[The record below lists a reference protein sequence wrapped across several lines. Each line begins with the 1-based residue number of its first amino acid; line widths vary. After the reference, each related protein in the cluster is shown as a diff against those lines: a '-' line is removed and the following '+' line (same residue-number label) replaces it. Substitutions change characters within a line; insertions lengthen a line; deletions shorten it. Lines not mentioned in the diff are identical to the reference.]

1 MPLTLLL
8 GPANCGKVAQLF
20 DRFAEQVDA
29 GAAPTLVVPDP
40 PRRGAG
46 RARSAGPPQRRAG
59 RHDRHVRGPVRAGAG
74 ALRRA
79 VGGAR
84 RRSRAGWCWSRWCA
98 RPASTSWRRRPASPG
113 SSTGS
118 AACSTTWPDRRRR
131 SCWSGGWPRS
141 RSRAAVSSW
150 PLLHGAFRAR
160 LAELGIR
167 DRAGGH
173 GRAAELLETRLEAWD
188 DSPVFAY
195 GFEDMSGVQLAA
207 LRALA
212 ARCPVMV
219 SLPYEP
225 GRPALAAVRPG
236 GGRAHRGA
244 ARAGRA
250 AAR

>member
-20 DRFAEQVDA
+20 DRFAEQ
-29 GAAPTLVVPDP
+29 AAPS
-40 PRRGAG
+40 RCAG
-46 RARSAGPPQRRAG
+46 FVDGLG
-59 RHDRHVRGPVRAGAG
+59 RMFNDLA
-74 ALRRA
+74 
-79 VGGAR
+79 
-84 RRSRAGWCWSRWCA
+84 
-98 RPASTSWRRRPASPG
+98 
-113 SSTGS
+113 GS
-118 AACSTTWPDRRRR
+118 APPELLERRLAAFAQPGRR
-131 SCWSGGWPRS
+131 LEL
-141 RSRAAVSSW
+141 AV
-150 PLLHGAFRAR
+150 LHGAFRAR

-195 GFEDMSGVQLAA
+195 GVEDMSGVQPAA

-225 GRPALAAVRPG
+225 GRPALE
-236 GGRAHRGA
+236 
-244 ARAGRA
+244 
-250 AAR
+250 